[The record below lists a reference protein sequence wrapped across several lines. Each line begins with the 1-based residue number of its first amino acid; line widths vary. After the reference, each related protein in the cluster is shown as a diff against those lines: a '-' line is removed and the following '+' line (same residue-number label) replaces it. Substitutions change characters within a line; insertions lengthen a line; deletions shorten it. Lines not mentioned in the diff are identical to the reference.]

1 MLKSELTYSEFGMQ
15 FHEGLCPFNG
25 NSFMYGVTMGYAF
38 KVGSKKP
45 ADITKSGAINNTK

>member
-1 MLKSELTYSEFGMQ
+1 MLESELTYSKFSTQ
-15 FHEGLCPFNG
+15 FREGLCPFNG

-45 ADITKSGAINNTK
+45 ADITKFGAIDNTK